1 MHEHEHMTQRQTLIE
16 ATDQLGETSALLAR
30 YRTLLAVAG
39 SITAP
44 VVAHAVNDLR
54 RTATALECV
63 AIALANAQRV
73 SQGASE

>member
-1 MHEHEHMTQRQTLIE
+1 MNTRNTLTESADQIGE
-16 ATDQLGETSALLAR
+16 ASALLAR
-30 YRTLLAVAG
+30 YRTLLAGAG

-63 AIALANAQRV
+63 AIALANAQRAPH
-73 SQGASE
+73 GASE

>member
-1 MHEHEHMTQRQTLIE
+1 MSTRNTLTESADQVGE
-16 ATDQLGETSALLAR
+16 ASALLAR
-30 YRTLLAVAG
+30 YRALLAGAD

-63 AIALANAQRV
+63 AIALANAQRTP
-73 SQGASE
+73 QGASE

>member
-1 MHEHEHMTQRQTLIE
+1 MNTRNTLTESADQVGE
-16 ATDQLGETSALLAR
+16 ASALLAR
-30 YRTLLAVAG
+30 YRALLAGAG

-63 AIALANAQRV
+63 AIALANAQRAP
-73 SQGASE
+73 QGASE

>member
-1 MHEHEHMTQRQTLIE
+1 MNTLTE
-16 ATDQLGETSALLAR
+16 AANQLGEISTLLAR
-30 YRTLLAVAG
+30 YRTLLAGAG

-63 AIALANAQRV
+63 AAQRAP
-73 SQGASE
+73 QGASE

>member
-1 MHEHEHMTQRQTLIE
+1 MNTRNTLTESADQIGE
-16 ATDQLGETSALLAR
+16 ASALLAR
-30 YRTLLAVAG
+30 YRTLLAGAG

-63 AIALANAQRV
+63 AIALANAQRAP
-73 SQGASE
+73 QGASE